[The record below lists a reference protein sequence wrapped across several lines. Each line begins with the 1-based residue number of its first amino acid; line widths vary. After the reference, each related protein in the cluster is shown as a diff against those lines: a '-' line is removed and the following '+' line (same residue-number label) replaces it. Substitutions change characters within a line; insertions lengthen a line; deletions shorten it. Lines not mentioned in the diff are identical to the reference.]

1 MAESLHAKIRRK
13 ALIAGGLLAIVL
25 GVGTATYKHI
35 GGERATW
42 LDSLYMVVI
51 TIATIGYG
59 EIIDL
64 SQSPGGRVFTMF
76 LSFAGIGILTYIMM
90 SLTAFV
96 VEGELNE
103 AFRRRKMEKRIE
115 KLREHYIV
123 CGADGVGSHVAR
135 ELAATQRPYV
145 VVDTDREKIE
155 RFHGGG
161 DEGPAFIVGDA
172 TDNETLRRAGIERAR
187 GLFAVTGDDNLNMVI
202 SLSARP
208 LNPGIRVVARCEE
221 PRNSE
226 KMQRAGADSAV
237 SPTRIGGLRMA
248 SEMLRPAVVGFLDV
262 MLRREDEQ
270 LRIEELAVPA
280 AIVGRSLAALELQRF
295 AKLLLLAVRHA
306 EGWTYNP
313 ARDYVMQ
320 TGDTLVFMGSPEE
333 RVELERVLT
342 GDGGRG

>member
-1 MAESLHAKIRRK
+1 MAEALHAKIRRK
-13 ALIAGGLLAIVL
+13 ALFTGGALFAVLA
-25 GVGTATYKHI
+25 VGTATYKHI
-35 GGERATW
+35 GGEQATW

-64 SQSPGGRVFTMF
+64 SHSPWGRVFTMF
-76 LSFAGIGILTYIMM
+76 LSFTGIGIMTYIMM

-103 AFRRRKMEKRIE
+103 AFRRRKMDKRIE
-115 KLREHYIV
+115 KLRDHYIV

-145 VVDTDREKIE
+145 VVDADREKIE
-155 RFHGGG
+155 RLHGG
-161 DEGPAFIVGDA
+161 DDGPAVVIGDA
-172 TDNETLRRAGIERAR
+172 TDNETLRRAGIDRAR

-202 SLSARP
+202 SLSARQ
-208 LNPGIRVVARCEE
+208 LNSRVRVVARCEE

-262 MLRREDEQ
+262 MLRREDER

-280 AIVGRSLAALELQRF
+280 AVVGRPLAALELQRF

-313 ARDYVMQ
+313 PRDYVMQ
-320 TGDTLVFMGSPEE
+320 AGDTIVFMGSPEE
-333 RVELERVLT
+333 RQQLERLL
-342 GDGGRG
+342 GQLKGA

>member
-1 MAESLHAKIRRK
+1 VAESLHAKIRRK
-13 ALIAGGLLAIVL
+13 ALIAGALLALVL
-25 GVGTATYKHI
+25 AVGTAAYKHI

-59 EIIDL
+59 EIVDL
-64 SQSPGGRVFTMF
+64 SHSPGGRVFTMF
-76 LSFAGIGILTYIMM
+76 LSFAGIGIMTYIMM

-103 AFRRRKMEKRIE
+103 AFRRRKMEKRIG

-135 ELAATQRPYV
+135 ELAATRRPYV
-145 VVDTDREKIE
+145 VVDADREKLE
-155 RFHGGG
+155 RLHGG
-161 DEGPAFIVGDA
+161 DEGPPFIVGDA
-172 TDNETLRRAGIERAR
+172 TDNETLAQAGIERAR

-202 SLSARP
+202 SLSARQ
-208 LNPGIRVVARCEE
+208 LNPAVRVVARCEE
-221 PRNSE
+221 TRNSE

-262 MLRREDEQ
+262 MLRREDER

-280 AIVGRSLAALELQRF
+280 AVVGRRLAALELQRF
-295 AKLLLLAVRHA
+295 AKLLLLAVRHT

-313 ARDYVMQ
+313 PRDYVMQ
-320 TGDTLVFMGSPEE
+320 AGDTLVFMGSPAE
-333 RVELERVLT
+333 RVELERVLA
-342 GDGGRG
+342 GAS

>member
-13 ALIAGGLLAIVL
+13 ALIAGALLALVL
-25 GVGTATYKHI
+25 AVGTAAYKHI

-59 EIIDL
+59 EIVDL
-64 SQSPGGRVFTMF
+64 SHSPGGRVFTMF
-76 LSFAGIGILTYIMM
+76 LSFAGIGIMTYIMM

-103 AFRRRKMEKRIE
+103 AFRRRKMEKRIG

-135 ELAATQRPYV
+135 ELAATRRPYV
-145 VVDTDREKIE
+145 VVDADREKLE
-155 RFHGGG
+155 RLHGG
-161 DEGPAFIVGDA
+161 DEGPPFIVGDA
-172 TDNETLRRAGIERAR
+172 TDNETLAQAGIERAR

-202 SLSARP
+202 SLSARQ
-208 LNPGIRVVARCEE
+208 LNPAVRVVARCEE
-221 PRNSE
+221 TRNSE

-262 MLRREDEQ
+262 MLRREDER

-280 AIVGRSLAALELQRF
+280 AVVGRRLAALELQRF
-295 AKLLLLAVRHA
+295 AKLLLLAVRHT

-313 ARDYVMQ
+313 PRDYVMQ
-320 TGDTLVFMGSPEE
+320 AGDTLVFMGSPAE
-333 RVELERVLT
+333 RVELERVLA
-342 GDGGRG
+342 GAG

>member
-1 MAESLHAKIRRK
+1 MVESLHARIRRK
-13 ALIAGGLLAIVL
+13 ALIAGGLLALVL
-25 GVGTATYKHI
+25 VVGTAAYKHI
-35 GGERATW
+35 GGEQTSW

-59 EIIDL
+59 EIVDL
-64 SQSPGGRVFTMF
+64 SRSPGGRIFTMF
-76 LSFAGIGILTYIMM
+76 LSFAGIGIMTYIMM

-145 VVDTDREKIE
+145 VIDPDREKID
-155 RFHGGG
+155 RFHGQE
-161 DEGPAFIVGDA
+161 EGPAFLVGDA
-172 TDNETLRRAGIERAR
+172 TDNETLRRAGIDRAR
-187 GLFAVTGDDNLNMVI
+187 GLFAVTGDDNLNLVI
-202 SLSARP
+202 SLSARQ

-221 PRNSE
+221 PRNIE

-262 MLRREDEQ
+262 MLRREDER
-270 LRIEELAVPA
+270 LRIEELPVPA
-280 AIVGRSLAALELQRF
+280 AMAGQPLAALGLHRF
-295 AKLLLLAVRHA
+295 AKLLLLAVRHT

-313 ARDYVMQ
+313 PRDYVMQ
-320 TGDTLVFMGSPEE
+320 AGDTLVFMGSPEE
-333 RVELERVLT
+333 RLTLARLLT
-342 GDGGRG
+342 GEADGA

>member
-1 MAESLHAKIRRK
+1 VAESLHAKIRRK
-13 ALIAGGLLAIVL
+13 ALIAGALLALVL
-25 GVGTATYKHI
+25 AVGTAAYKHI

-59 EIIDL
+59 EIVDL
-64 SQSPGGRVFTMF
+64 SHSPGGRVFTMF
-76 LSFAGIGILTYIMM
+76 LSFAGIGIMTYIMM

-103 AFRRRKMEKRIE
+103 AFRRRKMEKRIG

-135 ELAATQRPYV
+135 ELAATRRPYV
-145 VVDTDREKIE
+145 VVDADREKLE
-155 RFHGGG
+155 RLHGG
-161 DEGPAFIVGDA
+161 DEGPPFIVGDA
-172 TDNETLRRAGIERAR
+172 TDNETLAQAGIERAR

-202 SLSARP
+202 SLSARQ
-208 LNPGIRVVARCEE
+208 LNPAVRVVARCEE
-221 PRNSE
+221 TRNSE

-262 MLRREDEQ
+262 MLRREDER
-270 LRIEELAVPA
+270 LRIEELAVPTA
-280 AIVGRSLAALELQRF
+280 VVGRRLAALELQRF
-295 AKLLLLAVRHA
+295 AKLLLLAVRHT

-313 ARDYVMQ
+313 PRDYVMQ
-320 TGDTLVFMGSPEE
+320 AGDTLVFMGSPAE
-333 RVELERVLT
+333 RVELERVLA
-342 GDGGRG
+342 GAG

>member
-1 MAESLHAKIRRK
+1 
-13 ALIAGGLLAIVL
+13 
-25 GVGTATYKHI
+25 
-35 GGERATW
+35 
-42 LDSLYMVVI
+42 VI

-59 EIIDL
+59 EIVDL

-76 LSFAGIGILTYIMM
+76 LSFAGIGIMTYIMM

-135 ELAATQRPYV
+135 ELAATRRPYV
-145 VVDTDREKIE
+145 VIDPDRDKIE
-155 RFHGGG
+155 RFHGQE
-161 DEGPAFIVGDA
+161 EGPAFLVGDA

-187 GLFAVTGDDNLNMVI
+187 GLFAVTGDDNLNLVI
-202 SLSARP
+202 SLSARQ
-208 LNPGIRVVARCEE
+208 LNPAVRVVARCEE
-221 PRNSE
+221 PRNTE

-262 MLRREDEQ
+262 MLRREDER

-280 AIVGRSLAALELQRF
+280 GVVGRPLAALELQRF

-313 ARDYVMQ
+313 PRDYVMQ
-320 TGDTLVFMGSPEE
+320 AGDTLVFMGSPEE

-342 GDGGRG
+342 GTG

>member
-1 MAESLHAKIRRK
+1 VAESLHAKIRRK
-13 ALIAGGLLAIVL
+13 ALIAGALLALVL
-25 GVGTATYKHI
+25 AVGTAAYKHI

-59 EIIDL
+59 EIVDL
-64 SQSPGGRVFTMF
+64 SHSPGGRVFTMF
-76 LSFAGIGILTYIMM
+76 LSFAGIGIMTYIMM

-103 AFRRRKMEKRIE
+103 AFRRRKMEKRIG

-135 ELAATQRPYV
+135 ELAATRRPYV
-145 VVDTDREKIE
+145 VVDADREKLE
-155 RFHGGG
+155 RLHGG
-161 DEGPAFIVGDA
+161 DEGPPFIVGDA
-172 TDNETLRRAGIERAR
+172 TDNETLAQAGIERAR

-202 SLSARP
+202 SLSARQ
-208 LNPGIRVVARCEE
+208 LNPAVRVVARCEE
-221 PRNSE
+221 TRNSE

-262 MLRREDEQ
+262 MLRREDER

-280 AIVGRSLAALELQRF
+280 AVVGRRLAALELQRF
-295 AKLLLLAVRHA
+295 AKLLLLAVRHT

-313 ARDYVMQ
+313 PRDYVMQ
-320 TGDTLVFMGSPEE
+320 AGDTLVFMGSPAE
-333 RVELERVLT
+333 RVELERVLA
-342 GDGGRG
+342 GAG